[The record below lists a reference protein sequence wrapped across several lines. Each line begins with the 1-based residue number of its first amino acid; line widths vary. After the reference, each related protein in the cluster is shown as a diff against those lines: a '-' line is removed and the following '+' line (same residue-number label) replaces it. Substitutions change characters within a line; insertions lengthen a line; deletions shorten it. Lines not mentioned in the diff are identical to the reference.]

1 MDDLEIGKLQEE
13 LEKLQKDIKGAPQA
27 PEESPIDDEAALKE
41 MLEREKANLNG
52 AEEVVATSTPD
63 ELIEETEVVTG
74 PENKLDFQAETRK
87 ILDIVAK
94 SIYSDKEVFIRE
106 LISNSSDALEKVRY
120 RRITGKTLDDPDA
133 TLKIQISADEN
144 KKVLIIQDNGIGMS
158 KEELIE
164 DLGRIGHSGTG
175 EFLKVLEENQSGNLI
190 GKFGVGFYSTFMVAK
205 NIRVYTKSAKDPNAK
220 GYVWSSDGM
229 GSYSIAEADGVS
241 RGTKIVIELLDECE
255 EFSKKQTLESIVKK
269 YSNFVGFDI
278 TLNGQ
283 KVNTVKALWTL
294 PPSQISEADHKEF
307 YQFIAHA
314 YDEPLFHFQ
323 YNADSPINVRALFYI
338 PEQHMEKYG
347 LGTLEPGVS
356 LFSRKVLIQ
365 AKCKGL
371 LPDWLRFIKGV
382 VDSEDVPLNLSREHL
397 QDSTLIKR
405 LSNVLTRRVLK
416 FFDEQSKKDEEKYMK
431 FYNEFNQ
438 FLKQGICSDL
448 TWKEDIA
455 KLLRMDSSRVIE
467 GTTTTFD
474 SYLDHMK
481 EAQREIYYLIS
492 TNRTMAEHSPYYE
505 TFRKK
510 GVEVLF
516 LYTQVD
522 DFVMTNLAE
531 FKGKKIVSIETAQAA
546 DAVAALPDLHPT
558 EETHESTESL
568 SGETFA
574 NFSSWLKEVLSTR
587 VTTVTETQRLSS
599 SPAVVVDHESAS
611 FRRMMK
617 FVDPSRANS
626 VPKVQLQVNTKHP
639 IIKSLNEIRLEH
651 PDLAKDIADQIMDN
665 AMIQAG
671 LMDDSRSMIPRL
683 NKILE
688 KAMNSTK
695 K

>member
-1 MDDLEIGKLQEE
+1 MQ
-13 LEKLQKDIKGAPQA
+13 QNS
-27 PEESPIDDEAALKE
+27 EESPIDDEAALKE
-41 MLEREKANLNG
+41 MLEREKANLRG
-52 AEEVVATSTPD
+52 EEETVTSTIPD
-63 ELIEETEVVTG
+63 DIIEETEVVSG
-74 PENKLDFQAETRK
+74 PESKLEFQAETRK

-106 LISNSSDALEKVRY
+106 LISNASDALEKVRY
-120 RRITGKTLDDPDA
+120 RRITGKTLDDPDSP
-133 TLKIQISADEN
+133 LKIQISADEA
-144 KKVLIIQDNGIGMS
+144 KKILIIQDNGIGMT

-190 GKFGVGFYSTFMVAK
+190 GKFGVGFYSTFMVGK
-205 NIRVYTKSAKDPNAK
+205 NIRVYSKSAKDPNAK

-229 GSYSIAEADGVS
+229 GSYTVAEAEGVT

-283 KVNTVKALWTL
+283 KVNTVKALWTMS
-294 PPSQISEADHKEF
+294 PSQVTEADHKEF

-314 YDEPLFHFQ
+314 YDEPLFHFH
-323 YNADSPINVRALFYI
+323 YSADSPINVRALFYI

-405 LSNVLTRRVLK
+405 LSNVLTRRLLK
-416 FFDEQSKKDEEKYMK
+416 FFEEQSKKDEDKYMK
-431 FYNEFNQ
+431 FFNEFNQ

-467 GTTTTFD
+467 GTFTSFD
-474 SYLDHMK
+474 AYVDHMK
-481 EAQREIYYLIS
+481 EGQKEIYYLIS
-492 TNRTMAEHSPYYE
+492 TNRSMAENSPYYE

-546 DAVAALPDLHPT
+546 DAISSFPNING
-558 EETHESTESL
+558 EEVENVESSEAL
-568 SGETFA
+568 SGESFVS
-574 NFSSWLKEVLSTR
+574 FSGWLKEVLSGR
-587 VTTVTETQRLSS
+587 VTTVTETHRLSS

-617 FVDPSRANS
+617 FVDPTKANS
-626 VPKVQLQVNTKHP
+626 LPKVQLQVNTKHP
-639 IIKSLNEIRLEH
+639 IIKNLNEIRVEH
-651 PDLAKDIADQIMDN
+651 PDLAKDIADQVMDN

-688 KAMNSTK
+688 RAINSAK